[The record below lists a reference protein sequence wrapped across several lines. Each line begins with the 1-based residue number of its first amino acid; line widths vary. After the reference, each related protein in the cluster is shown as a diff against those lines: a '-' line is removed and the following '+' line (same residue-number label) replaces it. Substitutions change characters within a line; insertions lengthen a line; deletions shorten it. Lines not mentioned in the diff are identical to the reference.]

1 MRVETISSFS
11 EYAHFI
17 SVECDEDDLL
27 FRGQGA
33 DWPLVP
39 KMGRLRLYAGK
50 AMPQVES
57 KMLDDFKRKAIPHLT
72 RLPDNDW
79 DWLAL
84 AQHHGMAT
92 RLLDWTLNPFAALW
106 FALEQPASDGKPGV
120 VWILPPGKDDF
131 VNESPATSPF
141 VIDRTW
147 VFQPKHITPRIVTQA
162 GWFTVHHYLPM
173 EKKFIP
179 LEQDDRYHAGL
190 RKVVIAA
197 DAFSPIRRELDRC
210 GFNAAALFA
219 DLVGLARHIEWQN
232 SVLADEAG

>member
-1 MRVETISSFS
+1 MQVEEISSFS

-17 SVECDEDDLL
+17 SIECDEDDLL
-27 FRGQGA
+27 FRGQRA
-33 DWPLVP
+33 DWHLLP
-39 KMGRLRLYAGK
+39 KMGRLKLYEGK
-50 AMPQVES
+50 QLPDIEA
-57 KMLDDFKRKAIPHLT
+57 KMLDDFKRKAIPHLN

-106 FALEQPASDGKPGV
+106 FAVEQPAIDQKPGV
-120 VWILPPGKDDF
+120 VWILPPEKDDF
-131 VNESPATSPF
+131 VRESPASSPF
-141 VIDRTW
+141 AIDRTR
-147 VFQPKHITPRIVTQA
+147 VFQPKHITQRIVVQS
-162 GWFTVHHYLPM
+162 GWFTVHHYLPT
-173 EKKFIP
+173 EKQFVP
-179 LEQDDRYHAGL
+179 FEQDDRYQAGL

-219 DLVGLARHIEWQN
+219 DLDGLARHIEWQN
-232 SVLADEAG
+232 SVLADEVV